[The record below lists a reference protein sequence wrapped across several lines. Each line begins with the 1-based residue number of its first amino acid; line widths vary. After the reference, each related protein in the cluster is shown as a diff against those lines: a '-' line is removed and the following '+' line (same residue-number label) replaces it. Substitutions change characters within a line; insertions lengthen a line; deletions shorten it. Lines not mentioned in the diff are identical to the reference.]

1 MELMDWRYAGQKY
14 IVEITADLDR
24 GWRFLEK
31 KGSKREYWGFD
42 RQIHLPDKTDPEFW
56 CHLYV
61 VAIGPIK
68 WKSVRTFPGTSCRCE
83 LGCNSVLVEGPLMVV
98 VIPLLN
104 AWRPTNESGRERIY
118 EKSESLFSI
127 TTLDGV
133 IRYRVQLWFVNL
145 GQRRML
151 VRSEYEKGDGVALVG
166 GRPESNR
173 RKF

>member
-1 MELMDWRYAGQKY
+1 MDLLDWRYTGQKD

-24 GWRFLEK
+24 GWRLLEK
-31 KGSKREYWGFD
+31 KGSKRDYFGFD
-42 RQIHLPDKTDPEFW
+42 RQVHLPDKSEPEFW

-61 VAIGPIK
+61 VALGPIT
-68 WKSVRTFPGTSCRCE
+68 WESVRRFPGTRYRCE
-83 LGCNSVLVEGPLMVV
+83 LGFNNVSIDGSRMVV
-98 VIPLLN
+98 EIPLLN

-118 EKSESLFSI
+118 DKNDGLFSI
-127 TTLDGV
+127 KTSDGD
-133 IRYRVQLWFVNL
+133 ISYRVQLWFVNL
-145 GQRRML
+145 GQRRMT